1 MQASWL
7 SEVGEQ
13 QSAKPPEDVH
23 HSVNSNY
30 NCKLVTIAV
39 KSALTK
45 YYEQNEQ
52 KLFEEEKL

>member
-7 SEVGEQ
+7 TEVGEQ

-30 NCKLVTIAV
+30 NSKLVTIAV

-45 YYEQNEQ
+45 YYEQNEY
-52 KLFEEEKL
+52 KLFKEAKL